1 MNDPSTYWL
10 TLTNIALGVVT
21 LVCCIAVGVGI
32 VQEIVARRR
41 KAAALNGLDR
51 EVADL
56 MSTYGDRHAFQLPTL
71 GVTMADGGEEI
82 GKKESK

>member
-10 TLTNIALGVVT
+10 TFTNVALGIVT

-32 VQEIVARRR
+32 VQEIVAKRR
-41 KAAALNGLDR
+41 KAASLSGLDR

-56 MSTYGDRHAFQLPTL
+56 VSAYGDGHAFQIPSL
-71 GVTMADGGEEI
+71 GVTMADGGEET
-82 GKKESK
+82 GKKETK

>member
-10 TLTNIALGVVT
+10 TFTNVALGIVT
-21 LVCCIAVGVGI
+21 LVCCLAVGVGI

-41 KAAALNGLDR
+41 KAAALTGLDR

-56 MSTYGDRHAFQLPTL
+56 VSTFGDGHAFQIPNL
-71 GVTMADGGEEI
+71 GVTMADGGEEL
-82 GKKESK
+82 GKKEKK

>member
-10 TLTNIALGVVT
+10 TFTNVALGIVT
-21 LVCCIAVGVGI
+21 LVCCLAVGVGI

-41 KAAALNGLDR
+41 KAAALTGLDR

-56 MSTYGDRHAFQLPTL
+56 VSTFGDGHAFQIPNL
-71 GVTMADGGEEI
+71 GVTMADGGEELR
-82 GKKESK
+82 KKDTK